1 VITPPKLVP
10 EKSGVY
16 GTPADTTDLRAR
28 AAASG
33 AAWREV
39 DLARVHGKQDLLRAF
54 AEALDFPS
62 HFGANWDALEDSLE
76 DSDNLP
82 GAGQIIHLRG
92 ADAARRALGEE
103 WGTLLDILGE
113 ASTYWK
119 GRGKPF
125 VVLVDGAAGLPAW
138 K

>member
-1 VITPPKLVP
+1 MSTPVKLEP
-10 EKSGVY
+10 GTSGVY
-16 GTPADTTDLRAR
+16 ATPGDSTDLRAR

-39 DLARVHGKQDLLRAF
+39 DLARVLSKEDLLHAF

-76 DSDNLP
+76 DSDSLP
-82 GAGQIIHLRG
+82 GAGQVINLRG
-92 ADAARRALGEE
+92 ADAAQRALGEE
-103 WGTLLDILGE
+103 WDTLLDILRE

-125 VVLVDGAAGLPAW
+125 VVLVDGAAGLASW

>member
-1 VITPPKLVP
+1 MSTPPKLVP

-16 GTPADTTDLRAR
+16 GTPADTADLRAS

-39 DLARVHGKQDLLRAF
+39 DLLPVRSKEDLLRAF

-82 GAGQIIHLRG
+82 GAGHVIHLRG
-92 ADAARRALGEE
+92 ADAARRALGEQ
-103 WGTLLDILGE
+103 WDTLLDILGE

-125 VVLVDGAAGLPAW
+125 VVLVDGVAGLPSW
-138 K
+138 T